1 MSGYIRSWADYIT
14 GQASHAAK
22 TTEKEAGAVG
32 DRAKQAWTD
41 FQHLPI
47 GGYMCAVCMP
57 ACLPGDMLFG
67 SPEGPAL
74 TVLGLGL
81 LSQSYW

>member
-1 MSGYIRSWADYIT
+1 MSGYIRSWADYVT

-47 GGYMCAVCMP
+47 GGSSCAQ
-57 ACLPGDMLFG
+57 AAFCLPGYPAQE
-67 SPEGPAL
+67 SGPC
-74 TVLGLGL
+74 VQGLHQL
-81 LSQSYW
+81 RT